1 MKYSYKLCKY
11 PGNGLG
17 SKNNQFYLL
26 DQLGTRYDFKNE
38 YDRVLD
44 EMFWVIELP
53 GLGQFNGKTVDE
65 IVDTLKVYD
74 VKITKW

>member
-11 PGNGLG
+11 PGNGWG

>member
-1 MKYSYKLCKY
+1 MAYSYKLCRY
-11 PGNGLG
+11 PKNGWG

-26 DQLGTRYDFKNE
+26 DQLGTRYDFVNE

-65 IVDTLKVYD
+65 IVETLKANC
-74 VKITKW
+74 VKVTKW